1 MGEKTALCQN
11 FISPNYSEMRLEA
24 TMTSYRDY
32 DVNICKDVSYSMWF
46 SDFVSKSKNICMKFK
61 GVIFLDN
68 GPFTLCLAI
77 MLKKSWNE

>member
-1 MGEKTALCQN
+1 
-11 FISPNYSEMRLEA
+11 
-24 TMTSYRDY
+24 
-32 DVNICKDVSYSMWF
+32 MWF